1 VETTEQRNLRLGVLE
16 GLLATPWMLISL
28 PAGFII
34 SALLTLYYD
43 VSPVVYGLIASLP
56 AWSNA
61 LQIALTPVVA
71 KFLNARDLALT
82 LSWMNLGLWAMLAA
96 VLGYLPPDDS
106 KAAGQVF
113 LIFFS
118 LAALSQSLAGV
129 GWTAWV
135 QQWTPTK
142 VRGSY
147 FGNRNRL
154 ISIVTV
160 GWLLIAMAALNW
172 FSDSVW
178 AYQSLII
185 IALLCRFFSLLYQHL
200 IETPE
205 EHDAKLVKEGWLRD
219 LAGLRE
225 HKAFVTIV
233 IFGAVCGFWMSL
245 TGPFIPRFVYE
256 HLQVAPW
263 QFALVN
269 ILATLSGALTLP
281 LWGKVIDRHG
291 CIPVMTISMILWQA
305 QNYLWCFLNPGLSWL
320 LYPMWIWGGM
330 VGNAYM
336 LGLFNLIFKVL
347 PEKGRTAA
355 ISANMAA
362 TSIASAAA
370 PVLAGQLI
378 ELSSS
383 MGWDVVT
390 VYRIGFAIGPT
401 MLLLSVLILRRVKE
415 PDTYAEG
422 TVMGTM
428 RTVRQTLQVQGLNF
442 LANASFVAPLLKRKK

>member
-1 VETTEQRNLRLGVLE
+1 METTEQRNLRLGILE
-16 GLLATPWMLISL
+16 GLLATPWMLISI

-43 VSPVVYGLIASLP
+43 VSPVVYGVIAALP
-56 AWSNA
+56 AFSNA
-61 LQIALTPVVA
+61 LQIVLTPVVA
-71 KFLNARDLALT
+71 KFLNARDLALV
-82 LSWMNLGLWAMLAA
+82 LSWMNLGLWCMLAA

-106 KAAGQVF
+106 RAAGQVF
-113 LIFFS
+113 LIFYA

-160 GWLLIAMAALNW
+160 GFLLIAMAALNW
-172 FSDSVW
+172 FSDSIW

-200 IETPE
+200 IETPAE
-205 EHDAKLVKEGWLRD
+205 ANGKLVSEGWLHD
-219 LAGLRE
+219 LAGLRQ
-225 HKAFVTIV
+225 HKAFLTVV
-233 IFGAVCGFWMSL
+233 IFGAFCGFWMSL
-245 TGPFIPRFVYE
+245 TGPFVPRFVYE
-256 HLQVAPW
+256 HLDFPPW

-281 LWGKVIDRHG
+281 MWGKVIDRHG
-291 CIPVMTISMILWQA
+291 CIPVMTISMLLWQA
-305 QNYLWCFLNPGLSWL
+305 QNYLWCFLTPSIAWL

-330 VGNAYM
+330 VGNAYL
-336 LGLFNLIFKVL
+336 LGLFNLIFKVF
-347 PEKGRTAA
+347 PEHGRTAA

-362 TSIASAAA
+362 TSIASAIA
-370 PVLAGQLI
+370 PVIAGQLI
-378 ELSSS
+378 ELSSDFGVS
-383 MGWDVVT
+383 VVT
-390 VYRIGFAIGPT
+390 VYRIGFAVGPT
-401 MLLLSVLILRRVKE
+401 MLMLGLLILRRVDE
-415 PDTYAEG
+415 PETYGEG

-442 LANASFVAPLLKRKK
+442 LANASFVAPLFKRKK